1 MTNTILPY
9 PQTDTHFSGT
19 IGRTYTD
26 SEPVV
31 AEVPKAPEGA
41 PNVLLILLDDVG
53 FGHTSTFGG
62 PVNTPTLEKLSKE
75 GIRYNRFH
83 TTALCSPTR
92 AAILSGRNHHS
103 VHTGIIMELST
114 GFPGYDGRWPEN
126 AVCVAET
133 MRRNNYNT
141 AAFGKWHNTPDF
153 ETSPAGPFDRWPTGH
168 GFEYFWGFQGG
179 ETNQW
184 DPPLFENTSPT
195 QRPEGS
201 ENWHLSEAMADQAI
215 GWISQQKA
223 SAPDKPFFCY
233 WAPGA
238 AHAPH
243 HVGKEWSDK
252 YKGKFDQGWDKVRE
266 ETLERQIK
274 LGVVPKGTK
283 LTPRPESMPAWDEC
297 SADEKKLYARMQ
309 EVFAGFLE
317 HVDAQIGRVV
327 EALETMNLRD
337 DTLIIYVV
345 GDNGPSAEGSLTGT
359 VNNMKSQHGYPDSVE
374 EMLKMIDEI
383 GTGKHENHYPVPW
396 CWAGSSPFQWCKQVA
411 SHFGGTRN
419 PVVMSWPA
427 RIKDTGSLRNQFHH
441 AIDIVPT
448 ILEAAGIAEP
458 VSVNGIPQKPIE
470 GVSMAYT
477 WDDAKAASARK
488 TQYFEML
495 GNRALYHDGWVAG
508 ARHGKLPWQTAG
520 SNPDFDADVW
530 ELYNIED
537 DFSQA
542 VDLAE
547 KEPQR
552 LRQLQDLFWAEA
564 AKYNVLPLDDRFVE
578 RADVNLK
585 PNYLRGKTQF
595 VYLPVTTRIP
605 EPSSPP
611 TKNVNHTIA
620 VECEVP
626 EGGGEGVLVCCG
638 GEAGGYSLFMKDG
651 KLFWEHNWFDTERY
665 RVESKNKIPAGH
677 CVLSVH
683 VECDK
688 EGEFATGGTA
698 SLRVGEDVVG
708 EGKFDKQVGARFTV
722 GESFDV
728 GCDLITPVSELY
740 ESPAAFNGKIARVMV
755 DVSDTS
761 VDDLA
766 HQVRIAMATQ

>member
-1 MTNTILPY
+1 MTETILPY
-9 PQTDTHFSGT
+9 PRTDTRFSGQ
-19 IGRTYTD
+19 IGQTYTD
-26 SEPVV
+26 SKPVI
-31 AEVPKAPEGA
+31 AEIPKAPDGA

-62 PVNTPTLEKLSKE
+62 PVNTPTLEKLSRE

-126 AVCVAET
+126 ATCVAET
-133 MRRNNYNT
+133 LRQNNYNT

-195 QRPEGS
+195 QKPEGDD
-201 ENWHLSEAMADQAI
+201 EWHLSSAMADQAI

-223 SAPDKPFFCY
+223 CAPDKPFFCY

-243 HVGKEWSDK
+243 HVSKEWSDK

-266 ETLERQIK
+266 ETLARQIA
-274 LGVVPKGTK
+274 LGVVPKGTE
-283 LTPRPESMPAWDEC
+283 LTPRPDSMPAWDAC
-297 SADEKKLYARMQ
+297 SADEKRRYARMQ

-327 EALETMNLRD
+327 EALEQMNLRD

-374 EMLKMIDEI
+374 QMLEMIDEI
-383 GTGKHENHYPVPW
+383 GTGEHENHYPVPW

-427 RIKDTGSLRNQFHH
+427 RIKDTGSLRDQFHH

-448 ILEAAGIAEP
+448 ILAAAGIDEP
-458 VSVNGIPQKPIE
+458 VSINGVPQKPIE
-470 GVSMAYT
+470 GVSMTYT
-477 WDDAKAASARK
+477 WDDAGANSART

-495 GNRALYHDGWVAG
+495 GNRAIYHDGWVAG

-520 SNPDFDADVW
+520 SNPDFQSDVW
-530 ELYNIED
+530 ELYNIEE

-542 VDLAE
+542 IDLAG
-547 KEPQR
+547 KEPQK
-552 LRQLQDLFWAEA
+552 LRQLQDMFWAEA
-564 AKYNVLPLDDRFVE
+564 AKYNVLPLDDRFME
-578 RADVNLK
+578 RADVSLK
-585 PNYLRGKTQF
+585 PSYLRGKTQF
-595 VYLPVTTRIP
+595 LYLPGTTRIP

-611 TKNVNHTIA
+611 TKNVNHTLIA
-620 VECEVP
+620 EVEVP

-638 GEAGGYSLFMKDG
+638 GEAGGYSFFMKEG
-651 KLFWEHNWFDTERY
+651 KLYWEHNWFDNERY
-665 RVESKNKIPAGH
+665 RVASDDVIPAGRQ
-677 CVLSVH
+677 VLSVH

-698 SLRVGEDVVG
+698 SLRIGEQVVG
-708 EGKFDKQVGARFTV
+708 KGRFEKQVGARFTV
-722 GESFDV
+722 GESFDI

-740 ESPAAFNGKIARVMV
+740 KSPATFNGKIERVLV
-755 DVSDTS
+755 DVSDIS

-766 HQVRIAMATQ
+766 HQVRIAMSMQ